1 MILKFNKK
9 AAFNVCF
16 FLVLVISLCLF
27 LCVYVKGCNISE
39 KNDDFWGSTMN
50 FPIECILF
58 APIFIG
64 EIEAYR
70 DLRYFL
76 FKHPKSK
83 VSTVFTTLTMILAFL
98 ILAADLVAYTIR
110 FTNDSYMAVL
120 SMLFA
125 WSGVFILLFIRSIYG
140 VVNLVKSK
148 RKS

>member
-1 MILKFNKK
+1 MKYNQKTVFNI
-9 AAFNVCF
+9 CF

-27 LCVYVKGCNISE
+27 VYVYVKGCNISG

-76 FKHPKSK
+76 FKYPKSK
-83 VSTVFTTLTMILAFL
+83 VSTVFTTLTTILAL
-98 ILAADLVAYTIR
+98 IILAADAVAYTIR
-110 FTNDSYMAVL
+110 FTNDSYIAVIAI
-120 SMLFA
+120 LFA

-148 RKS
+148 QKA